1 MITAT
6 RNSRRPARENGTIQ
20 RMTTVRALPAV
31 PGAIGE

>member
-20 RMTTVRALPAV
+20 RMRTVRALPAV